1 VLYGA
6 TTGEAF
12 FGGVAGERFAV
23 RLSGATAV
31 VEGTGDHGCEYMTG
45 GTVAVLGK
53 TGRNFAAGMS
63 GGVAYV
69 YDEDGLFASRC
80 NTSMVSL
87 ENVVPASEQKA
98 YDHSDWHADES
109 DEALLKRLLQDHNR
123 WTGSKRA
130 RELLD
135 TWAESRLKFVK
146 VFPNEYKRAL
156 LERKDRRLNAATETT
171 RVQVETNR
179 EPVGAK

>member
-1 VLYGA
+1 
-6 TTGEAF
+6 
-12 FGGVAGERFAV
+12 V

-69 YDEDGLFASRC
+69 YDEDGKFASRC
-80 NTSMVSL
+80 NTAMVSMDK
-87 ENVVPASEQKA
+87 VVTTAEQHTHDK
-98 YDHSDWHADES
+98 SDWHAEES

-135 TWAESRLKFVK
+135 TWSESRLKFVK

-171 RVQVETNR
+171 RAQVETNR

>member
-1 VLYGA
+1 ML
-6 TTGEAF
+6 F
-12 FGGVAGERFAV
+12 R
-23 RLSGATAV
+23 S
-31 VEGTGDHGCEYMTG
+31 
-45 GTVAVLGK
+45 
-53 TGRNFAAGMS
+53 
-63 GGVAYV
+63 VAYV
-69 YDEDGLFASRC
+69 YDEDGQFATRC

-87 ENVVPASEQKA
+87 ENVVTSTEQQT
-98 YDHSDWHADES
+98 YDKSDWHADES

-156 LERKDRRLNAATETT
+156 LERKNRRSTAAPEK
-171 RVQVETNR
+171 
-179 EPVGAK
+179 AKAPARSEAVAAK